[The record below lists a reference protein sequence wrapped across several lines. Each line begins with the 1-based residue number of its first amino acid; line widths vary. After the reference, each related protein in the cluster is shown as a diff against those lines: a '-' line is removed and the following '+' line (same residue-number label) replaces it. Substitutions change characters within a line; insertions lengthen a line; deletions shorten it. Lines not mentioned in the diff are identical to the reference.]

1 MDEPPPPTVPVP
13 EGSGPTGLLL
23 SRDLI
28 FTSKV
33 TGTAREL
40 GHRVMVAGNSALASA
55 MIEQWRP
62 KVVFVD
68 LAAGDLVSAPALI
81 AYQKAAGPGTP
92 FVAFGSH
99 VDTRALA
106 DAKAAGCDPVLPRS
120 TFSAGLPDLIRR
132 YFGDGPAPGPTGPE
146 DRR

>member
-1 MDEPPPPTVPVP
+1 MDASPQE
-13 EGSGPTGLLL
+13 PTGLLL

-28 FTSKV
+28 FTAKV

-40 GHRVMVAGNSALASA
+40 GHRVLVAGNTALAAS

-68 LAAGDLVSAPALI
+68 LAAGDLVSTPALI
-81 AYQKAAGPGTP
+81 AYQKVAGPGTP

-99 VDTRALA
+99 VDTAALA
-106 DAKAAGCDPVLPRS
+106 AARDAGCDPVLPRS
-120 TFSAGLPDLIRR
+120 KFSAELPELILR
-132 YFGDGPAPGPTGPE
+132 YLGTSESPRTP
-146 DRR
+146 

>member
-1 MDEPPPPTVPVP
+1 MNEPVP
-13 EGSGPTGLLL
+13 GPEGAEPAGLLL

-40 GHRVMVAGNSALASA
+40 GHRVLVAGNTTLAAA
-55 MIEQWRP
+55 MIEQWHP

-68 LAAGDLVSAPALI
+68 LGAGELVSTHALM
-81 AYQKAAGPGTP
+81 AFQKAAGPATP

-99 VDTRALA
+99 VDTAALA
-106 DAKAAGCDPVLPRS
+106 AAEAAGCDPVLPRS
-120 TFSAGLPDLIRR
+120 KFSAELPELIRR
-132 YFGDGPAPGPTGPE
+132 YFEGA
-146 DRR
+146 